1 MLDVTVK
8 TLDGQNKS
16 FSVPEETTVAQFKEK
31 IANSI
36 SIPADTQ
43 RLIFHGRV
51 LQDEKLLKE
60 YDVDGKV
67 IHVVQRPPPST
78 VSGGAGSNSSPSS
91 QSDAQHRHQHHHH
104 HVHHLPPNVQSFVVG
119 SFTIPPNI
127 LNNPPQFPVG
137 GQQMDGG
144 SLNVHI
150 NLSPMEPTS
159 SAGSPANS
167 TSTADGA
174 TPSTQGQGSGTTAS
188 GGQGGRG
195 VSNSVAEA
203 AQRLAQAK
211 RNLTLAENALSRLQ
225 NPPGSRSEE
234 SASPEESTPSTNT
247 ASQNATA
254 TTSSSATTATT
265 GSGTTRAQTG
275 GNAPREAQPRDLAS
289 VLRQAERLH
298 TNLSPFIQQ
307 LCELAES
314 DPQVEQTDLAPRQ
327 RLVDQVSEALHALS
341 HGYHNISDI
350 AYELASPPPRQLMA
364 QALPIYQQPHGPT
377 VLINPAMHG
386 HLHPVQQN
394 NNSRNNNNTTTTTA
408 QPPPS
413 TSTSTS
419 TPTRAA
425 NTSSNADASQPAVSQ
440 PEGSP
445 HVHTHS
451 SSHSSSSSASASASE
466 GPEGGESDPYVFVEV
481 GTDSVTVNSIS
492 TTLVMSEE
500 MEDETMDI
508 DGSQPDEDST
518 PSSTAP
524 GTTSASSSTSPSQSS
539 TTSASQ
545 SRSSG
550 AQPINF
556 QGFPGIPGISG
567 DLMNSIVQSVLQAHG
582 VRQGDQVQVNVVPV
596 QVPGGGPGMI
606 GVHANGSIQINNTSA
621 AAPATTSST
630 GRDSS
635 TPASTTPASTASQET
650 AATTT
655 SGNASAATATTTAT
669 TSAAAAP
676 PNQGQGQGQGQPRCP
691 LSHLNPFATPFIPRA
706 PGPTTSGGAAGNA
719 GNVYARIPIFRQRA
733 PMFQPP
739 RGMLPMPLM
748 QPTDIYLP
756 CFSHHFISQA
766 VREQLDQRMQG
777 MPGPQ
782 NLGNMMAGMMS
793 TLFGQPRPRAPPVSE
808 RSSQQPGGT
817 PQRGA
822 NDPINRAQTSTTSS
836 QQGSIS
842 ANPFATLFSQILGG
856 AGPLGQM
863 AAAATAATSGPA
875 GGQSGGGE
883 GGGAPGAGNMTEDY
897 FVRMV
902 QGVQAQVVGGNQA
915 GQTVAGFLR
924 SLGDNHSIVPGEG
937 FLTDAFLCVAEQMTF
952 GDIINIF
959 AGQHQPIARLRR
971 PLRQFISERVLNG
984 SGITDENLQRATER
998 LVDEEI
1004 LPDVRSIIS
1013 GAAVRN
1019 TVDAN
1024 ATLRKFFCHHFMV
1037 LFKLIVDFNVSDE
1050 NFALR
1055 FFNNFRRMLGEF
1067 VVLMPACLQGGQQAF
1082 VNIIQN
1088 KLAGMLTGLNP
1099 MAQQLLSCVLLT
1111 VVRCVFQA
1119 GMLTG
1124 PNPMAQ
1130 QLLSCV
1136 LLTVVR
1142 CVFQAG
1148 MLTGLNPMAQQL
1160 LTSIT
1165 MQNILSFQQSLAVTP
1180 AQVERFITAPSSSSS
1195 SSASAAT
1202 PASSTPVTRSST
1214 AKVGEAESRS
1224 DQASPRSGSSPME
1237 VSSPPRENQSTAA
1250 QPSANAVQVPRTLEL
1265 PRRSERVETRAR
1277 SQAVSQNPRVVN
1289 GDHNSAPSSPAAT
1302 ATSLSNGQDNWQDA
1316 VPSEWVPV
1324 MEADVQRQKNQRPQ
1338 GPFSDT
1344 YLQGMPPKRRRL
1356 MSYEQAGNLSSM
1368 SDYLPQAVKQAAGR
1382 AGVEPISSAD
1392 NLATEAT
1399 DAQELQGLLDAE
1411 LTQTLSTRLETDTD
1425 YSAER
1430 FPNAQ
1435 RYFKPKP
1442 S

>member
-127 LNNPPQFPVG
+127 LNNPP
-137 GQQMDGG
+137 QQMDGG

-1099 MAQQLLSCVLLT
+1099 MAQQLL
-1111 VVRCVFQA
+1111 
-1119 GMLTG
+1119 
-1124 PNPMAQ
+1124 
-1130 QLLSCV
+1130 
-1136 LLTVVR
+1136 
-1142 CVFQAG
+1142 
-1148 MLTGLNPMAQQL
+1148 
-1160 LTSIT
+1160 TSIT

>member
-630 GRDSS
+630 GRDSNSAPSS

-1099 MAQQLLSCVLLT
+1099 MAQQLL
-1111 VVRCVFQA
+1111 
-1119 GMLTG
+1119 
-1124 PNPMAQ
+1124 
-1130 QLLSCV
+1130 
-1136 LLTVVR
+1136 
-1142 CVFQAG
+1142 
-1148 MLTGLNPMAQQL
+1148 
-1160 LTSIT
+1160 TSIT

>member
-635 TPASTTPASTASQET
+635 NSAPSSTPASTTPASTASQET

-1099 MAQQLLSCVLLT
+1099 MAQQLL
-1111 VVRCVFQA
+1111 
-1119 GMLTG
+1119 
-1124 PNPMAQ
+1124 
-1130 QLLSCV
+1130 
-1136 LLTVVR
+1136 
-1142 CVFQAG
+1142 
-1148 MLTGLNPMAQQL
+1148 
-1160 LTSIT
+1160 TSIT